1 MPLPDD
7 FDEFEFLQGTVL
19 REHNKAVRNFFSEQ
33 EDNDLTTPKSALK
46 HACLIKDNDT
56 QPMMLQR
63 QWLFEI
69 TIGNA
74 QAVQAPIYGIP
85 VQEYQIDKKF
95 KPQVHL
101 HFLEKFDSGTH
112 DGKDPIPLM
121 EGTIKFTLMNETS
134 ESIIET
140 EAERLARKIKSEFA
154 TPPYEWRKGW
164 YKCTY
169 LDLERGYDLRPLVK
183 SKAEGEKLIKSVL
196 SIQGHTFDRDY
207 FQFVEHDRTYSVN
220 PGTHR
225 VYGETVKKYIRR
237 RKTDVYFRYAK
248 LHIWGRPNA
257 INLVA
262 LEGTKLR
269 SVLELV

>member
-19 REHNKAVRNFFSEQ
+19 REHNKAVRKFFKNQ
-33 EDNDLTTPKSALK
+33 EDNDISTPKAALK

-56 QPMMLQR
+56 QAMMLQR

-69 TIGNA
+69 TVGNA
-74 QAVQAPIYGIP
+74 QALQRPIYGIP
-85 VQEYQIDKKF
+85 VQELQTDKKF
-95 KPQVHL
+95 RPQVHL
-101 HFLEKFDSGTH
+101 HFLEKFDSSTH
-112 DGKDPIPLM
+112 DGENAVPLL

-134 ESIIET
+134 ETISRAN
-140 EAERLARKIKSEFA
+140 AESLARKIKSEFA
-154 TPPYEWRKGW
+154 TPPYEWGKGW

-183 SKAEGEKLIKSVL
+183 SKAEGERLVKSVL
-196 SIQGHTFDRDY
+196 SIQGHTFDRDN
-207 FQFVEHDRTYSVN
+207 FQFIEHDRSYSVN

-225 VYGETVKKYIRR
+225 VYGRTVKKYIKR
-237 RKTDVYFRYAK
+237 RKADVYFRYAQ
-248 LHIWGRPNA
+248 LHIWGQPNA

-262 LEGTKLR
+262 LEGSRLK
-269 SVLELV
+269 SVIELV